1 MDLKIIER
9 LLALMDEG
17 GLTELVWE
25 KDDLKVRL
33 SRKQG
38 GTPVVHASPAVN
50 PAAPPVAA
58 PAPELPET
66 GPSKEDSFCSPLVG
80 TFYRKPN
87 PDADNFVEVGDTVT
101 AGAVLCIIEAMKV
114 FSDIKAEVGG
124 VVEEIFAED
133 GEAVEFDQ
141 PLFRI
146 RKG

>member
-1 MDLKIIER
+1 MDLKIIES

-50 PAAPPVAA
+50 PAAPAVVA
-58 PAPELPET
+58 PTLEPSET
-66 GPSKEDSFCSPLVG
+66 GPSKEDLVCAIVVG

-87 PDADNFVEVGDTVT
+87 PDADNFVEVGDTVKV
-101 AGAVLCIIEAMKV
+101 GEVLCVIEAMKV
-114 FSDIKAEVGG
+114 FNEIQAEVGG
-124 VVEEIFAED
+124 VVEEVFAED
-133 GEAVEFDQ
+133 GEVVEFDQ

>member
-1 MDLKIIER
+1 MDFKIIES

-17 GLTELVWE
+17 GLSELVWE

-33 SRKQG
+33 SRKQD
-38 GTPVVHASPAVN
+38 GTPMVHSGPAHL
-50 PAAPPVAA
+50 PTA
-58 PAPELPET
+58 PAPHVAPSVEDT
-66 GPSKEDSFCSPLVG
+66 GPSKEGAFCSPLVG

-87 PDADNFVEVGDTVT
+87 PDTDNFVEVGDTVK

-114 FSDIKAEVGG
+114 FNEIQAEEGG
-124 VVEEIFAED
+124 IVEEIFAED